1 MTGRDP
7 EPYLQRALELA
18 DDPRALLDLRR
29 RWFADESIEALA
41 PCASA
46 LFARLRWTERREI
59 ARLELRCLA
68 EEILSQPP
76 ADLAVQLEA
85 LALEDQPDLADEAAR
100 LRRVLEAREE
110 LAALRSDAALPPV
123 FVEAVGDE
131 LRAPTPRAEGLPPK
145 LRRLGEQRGSELAA
159 DTRRRFPRVAALCA
173 ELLVRLEERHRLFAP
188 PLRSKL
194 MSVFWFLI
202 LFALGAALYEWIV
215 IGGLLSTDAILG
227 RR

>member
-18 DDPRALLDLRR
+18 GDPRELLDLRR
-29 RWFADESIEALA
+29 RWFAGESIEALA
-41 PCASA
+41 PSASS
-46 LFARLRWTERREI
+46 LFARLKWSEQREL
-59 ARLELRCLA
+59 ARLSLKRLG
-68 EEILSQPP
+68 EEILSQSVS
-76 ADLAVQLEA
+76 DLAAQLEA
-85 LALEDQPDLADEAAR
+85 LALEDQPDLAGEAAR

-110 LAALRSDAALPPV
+110 LSALRSDAALPPV

-131 LRAPTPRAEGLPPK
+131 MCAPTPRGEGLPPK
-145 LRRLGEQRGSELAA
+145 LRRIGEQRGSALAA
-159 DTRRRFPRVAALCA
+159 DTRRRFPRVAALCT

-188 PLRSKL
+188 PLRRKL

-215 IGGLLSTDAILG
+215 IGGLLSTDEILG